1 METHLK
7 QNTMKTKSKIDKTGS
22 MTIEADMNLNDPID
36 WSIFNEFLID
46 LNSIEETKAIELLK
60 SKGYV
65 IFKPTYKKL

>member
-22 MTIEADMNLNDPID
+22 ITFEADMNLNDSID

-65 IFKPTYKKL
+65 IFKPTYEKL

>member
-22 MTIEADMNLNDPID
+22 ITFEADMNLNDSID

-46 LNSIEETKAIELLK
+46 LNSTEETKAIELLK

-65 IFKPTYKKL
+65 IFKPTYEKL